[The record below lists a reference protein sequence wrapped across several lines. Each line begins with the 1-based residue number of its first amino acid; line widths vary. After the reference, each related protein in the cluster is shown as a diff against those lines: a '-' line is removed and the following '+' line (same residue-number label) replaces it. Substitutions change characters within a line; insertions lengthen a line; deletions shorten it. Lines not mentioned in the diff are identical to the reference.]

1 MSANS
6 ATTKPCQD
14 DKLSPQAKQMI
25 VEFLPLYKTID
36 LFSGHEVRTQSSLFA
51 PGLNMVTNQL
61 HLNHT
66 EGREAYARQ
75 YQCTLFEWDT
85 AETIKVQEANEKI
98 LE

>member
-61 HLNHT
+61 HLNILKAEKHT
-66 EGREAYARQ
+66 QDSISAPCLSGTQ
-75 YQCTLFEWDT
+75 QKL
-85 AETIKVQEANEKI
+85 
-98 LE
+98 